1 MKRIGYLTLLTGL
14 ISLGLVA
21 RDLILAYQLG
31 NRPELNE
38 FLRCTIIPMFV
49 INFLTMNL
57 AVFFVPRLINANTA
71 TMSRYLRIA
80 VKASLTAAVFMIVIS
95 QLIGRNI
102 EAYQFMASPATV
114 LLWVFFFLNA
124 IAAVVRCF
132 HNAKESYT
140 QPLIANFSGSILTTI
155 MFWLFADQGKNMLAL
170 SYVTGACLELILMS
184 LKYRM
189 VFSTPIAVYPPMT
202 WMERAREAMPLMISA
217 LFISINTLV
226 DQIFAA
232 AINNKGLSLLLYSGK
247 FQGLIMGTMGTA
259 IGTVALTEFTK
270 MKSVE
275 SLRELSHKMRRES
288 LYALLAGLVSAI
300 LIWILAP
307 YIVPIAFERG
317 EFTSEDSIAV
327 TTIVRFGIWILP
339 PYFVAYYLKRYL
351 MALKLHKAIVLVSGS
366 AVIVNAT
373 MDLVLSRAFGLP
385 GIALASVVNQG
396 WVAILIIAII
406 ARHRKRLSA

>member
-102 EAYQFMASPATV
+102 EAYQFMASPATA
-114 LLWVFFFLNA
+114 LLWVFIFLNT

-132 HNAKESYT
+132 HNANESYS
-140 QPLIANFSGSILTTI
+140 QPLFANLSGSLLTTAL
-155 MFWLFADQGKNMLAL
+155 FWFFADQGKNMLAL
-170 SYVTGACLELILMS
+170 SYVAGVSLELAWMLF
-184 LKYRM
+184 KYRS
-189 VFSTPIAVYPPMT
+189 VLTTPGAVYPPMT
-202 WMERAREAMPLMISA
+202 WIDRAKEAMPLMVSA
-217 LFISINTLV
+217 LFISINTMV
-226 DQIFAA
+226 DQFFATA
-232 AINNKGLSLLLYSGK
+232 TSSKGLSLLLYSGK

-259 IGTVALTEFTK
+259 VGTVALTEFAK
-270 MKSVE
+270 MNTSE
-275 SLRELSHKMRRES
+275 SFRKLGRKMRRES
-288 LYALLAGLVSAI
+288 TFAFTAGFIAAALIWLLAPFL
-300 LIWILAP
+300 
-307 YIVPIAFERG
+307 VPIAFERG
-317 EFTSEDSIAV
+317 EFTSDDSAAV
-327 TTIVRFGIWILP
+327 ATILRFGIWVLP
-339 PYFVAYYLKRYL
+339 PYFVAYYLKRYV
-351 MALKLHKAIVLVSGS
+351 MALKLHKEIVWIYGT
-366 AVIVNAT
+366 AAIVNAI
-373 MDLVLSRAFGLP
+373 MDFILSRAFGLP
-385 GIALASVVNQG
+385 GIVMASVVNQV
-396 WVAILIIAII
+396 WAAALTVVVIAK
-406 ARHRKRLSA
+406 HRKRVST